1 MGLPNKAQFYISSM
15 TTSKITELLFG
26 YSSKDGSVL
35 QQQVVVVAESA
46 GQNNLQMGSMYV
58 CFFFILNGTSFQN
71 LYSRF

>member
-1 MGLPNKAQFYISSM
+1 M

-58 CFFFILNGTSFQN
+58 CFFFDFEWNKFSEPLQPVLKILQFKKSTKS
-71 LYSRF
+71 